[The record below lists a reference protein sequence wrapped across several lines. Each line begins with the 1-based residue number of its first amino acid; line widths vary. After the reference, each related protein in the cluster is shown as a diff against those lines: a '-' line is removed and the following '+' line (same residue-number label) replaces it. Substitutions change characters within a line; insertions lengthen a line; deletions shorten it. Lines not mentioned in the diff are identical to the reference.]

1 MPLVDALRA
10 ISKGFGEATGN
21 TAAVQDI
28 DKQEQQ
34 KQNDKLL
41 KLQMQVAPL
50 TYAAQGI
57 QAQLAPLIDPAT
69 GKPTPENQQRYDQ
82 LVDQLSDIIQRKRA
96 IFYPPPKEDA
106 HGLGY
111 LLHTATDKAHIT
123 SHAVEQ
129 ARAAHKKKAD
139 EFNAKAKQQ
148 AQQEARMTVEGVV
161 PSALS
166 PEAIKDKAALELETK
181 KEEARQKIEDA
192 REAARQKEDD
202 ARQAAADQRER
213 EREKLSDER
222 EKEQERRFEENQRA
236 IESRFERSQAR
247 QEKNAGTWS
256 VAEGEG
262 GETKLFNSKTGEMRD
277 APEGLHKSG
286 YYAKNIAPLDAANL
300 NIDDYMKNGV
310 FDGAGDLSLQHEF
323 FTATQPSAGFRMT
336 KVQQDILQNSQ
347 SWLNSAEAKALH
359 AKTGVWF
366 SPTLRQQIADAAQ
379 KAIAAKKAV
388 LQGGPKSQQL
398 QQTQGGNNPNVIVVS
413 PEDMK

>member
-1 MPLVDALRA
+1 MPLVDVLRGLT
-10 ISKGFGEATGN
+10 KGVAEASGN
-21 TAAVQDI
+21 ESAVQDI
-28 DKQEQQ
+28 DQQEQQ

-41 KLQMQVAPL
+41 KLRMQVAPL
-50 TYAAQGI
+50 TLAAQGI
-57 QAQLAPLIDPAT
+57 QSQLAPLIDPAT
-69 GKPTPENQQRYDQ
+69 GKPTPQNQQRYDQ

-111 LLHTATDKAHIT
+111 LIHTATDKAHIT
-123 SHAVEQ
+123 QHAVEQ
-129 ARAAHKKKAD
+129 ARATQKKKAD

-148 AQQEARMTVEGVV
+148 AQAEARTTVEGVV
-161 PSALS
+161 PSAFS

-192 REAARQKEDD
+192 KDAARQKEDD

-213 EREKLSDER
+213 EREAQSDKLER
-222 EKEQERRFEENQRA
+222 DRERHFEESQRA
-236 IESRFERSQAR
+236 IESRFERSQTR
-247 QEKNAGTWS
+247 QEKNEGTWT
-256 VAEGEG
+256 VAEDGSG
-262 GETKLFNSKTGEMRD
+262 NTVLFNSKTTETKA
-277 APEGLHKSG
+277 APDGMHKSG
-286 YYAKNIAPLDAANL
+286 YYAKNIAPLDASNL

-310 FDGAGDLSLQHEF
+310 FTGAGDLSLQHEF

-359 AKTGVWF
+359 ARTGVWF
-366 SPTLRQQIADAAQ
+366 SPELRQQIADAAQ

-388 LQGGPKSQQL
+388 LQGGPKTQQL
-398 QQTQGGNNPNVIVVS
+398 QQSQGGSDLNKALDDAMNP
-413 PEDMK
+413 K